1 MYNIGKPVKGS
12 GKEKSAGEHNERVLG
27 RTSIMAVVKEL
38 IRTEE
43 NGTISFGDY
52 EKNQKSKVSDYPHQ
66 GDMYKV
72 KTFKEITKLE
82 RNGMFVYESVPG
94 TAVFDLAQDG
104 SQMSFRV
111 EGPEDAQITV
121 ELEAEAQYEVY
132 LDGASTGKMET
143 NLGGKLSFSVELG
156 NGSAVDVKIVK
167 C

>member
-1 MYNIGKPVKGS
+1 
-12 GKEKSAGEHNERVLG
+12 
-27 RTSIMAVVKEL
+27 MAVVKEL

-52 EKNQKSKVSDYPHQ
+52 ELNQKSKLSDYQHQ

-94 TAVFDLAQDG
+94 TTVWNLEQNG
-104 SQMSFRV
+104 SEMSFAV

-121 ELEAEAQYEVY
+121 ELEAEAQYEVFI
-132 LDGASTGKMET
+132 DDASTGRMET

-156 NGSAVDVKIVK
+156 NAAKVNVKIVK

>member
-1 MYNIGKPVKGS
+1 
-12 GKEKSAGEHNERVLG
+12 
-27 RTSIMAVVKEL
+27 MAAVKEL
-38 IRTEE
+38 LRAEAD
-43 NGTISFGDY
+43 GALGFGDY
-52 EKNQKSKVSDYPHQ
+52 TLSSKTKLDGFEFQ
-66 GDMYKV
+66 GDVYKV
-72 KTFKEITKLE
+72 KTFSEITKLE
-82 RNGMFVYESVPG
+82 KNGMFVYESVPG
-94 TAVFDLAQDG
+94 TAVTDLNVFDDG
-104 SQMSFRV
+104 MTFKV

>member
-1 MYNIGKPVKGS
+1 
-12 GKEKSAGEHNERVLG
+12 
-27 RTSIMAVVKEL
+27 MAVVKEL

-94 TAVFDLAQDG
+94 TAVFNLAQDG
-104 SQMSFRV
+104 NQMSFRV

-121 ELEAEAQYEVY
+121 ELEAEAQE
-132 LDGASTGKMET
+132 LKQEET
-143 NLGGKLSFSVELG
+143 RAEETQALTEYRSYIVEQSKNVLSVSSLIFITLAFLSGLILARIVWRKL
-156 NGSAVDVKIVK
+156 
-167 C
+167 